1 MDSEYGTHQLLCH
14 IYIYM
19 AVFVMKSFLLGEFFF
34 VFFFNVMFKFVEGS
48 AQKVSNNR
56 AVVVSK
62 K

>member
-1 MDSEYGTHQLLCH
+1 MVPINCFV

-19 AVFVMKSFLLGEFFF
+19 AVFVLKSFLLGEFFF
-34 VFFFNVMFKFVEGS
+34 VFFFNVMFQFVEGS
-48 AQKVSNNR
+48 AQTVSNNR